1 MFERLYLGVDIG
13 GTAVKLGL
21 LTEEGSLV
29 DTASYPVNFDGYET
43 PILQTVL
50 QRSREFLSSHTD
62 VVLRAIG
69 VSATGAINSREG
81 IVAGTAGHIKNW
93 LGSRIKEEMS
103 AEFQAPTFV
112 LNDANAAALWEV
124 WLGAAKD
131 RQNVVV
137 VTIGTGVG
145 GGVITDGHILLGRD
159 GFAGHLG
166 HFPIQCE
173 GEACTCGNTGCLE
186 HYASMTALVR
196 MVTEGKEKGKLSF
209 PPEDINGRT
218 IFEEAGRGN
227 EGVLCVIDKWT
238 SYLASGL
245 VGFVHVFNPEM
256 LLLGGG
262 VSAQQ
267 ELFIRPVREKVLKK
281 AMPNFTRGLVI
292 DACRL
297 GNEAGL
303 VGAVYYTRQNGQ

>member
-1 MFERLYLGVDIG
+1 MLF
-13 GTAVKLGL
+13 
-21 LTEEGSLV
+21 
-29 DTASYPVNFDGYET
+29 
-43 PILQTVL
+43 
-50 QRSREFLSSHTD
+50 
-62 VVLRAIG
+62 
-69 VSATGAINSREG
+69 
-81 IVAGTAGHIKNW
+81 
-93 LGSRIKEEMS
+93 RIK
-103 AEFQAPTFV
+103 
-112 LNDANAAALWEV
+112 LNSLYTYDSHV
-124 WLGAAKD
+124 S
-131 RQNVVV
+131 
-137 VTIGTGVG
+137 
-145 GGVITDGHILLGRD
+145 VIQDGHILLGRD

>member
-1 MFERLYLGVDIG
+1 M
-13 GTAVKLGL
+13 
-21 LTEEGSLV
+21 
-29 DTASYPVNFDGYET
+29 
-43 PILQTVL
+43 
-50 QRSREFLSSHTD
+50 
-62 VVLRAIG
+62 
-69 VSATGAINSREG
+69 
-81 IVAGTAGHIKNW
+81 AGTAGHIKNW

-112 LNDANAAALWEV
+112 LNDANAAALGEV